1 VIIDAH
7 AHVHDP
13 AGAHL
18 QLLDEAGID
27 RSVLF
32 TTRVHPERAVDFP
45 ALKAELQALQ
55 ERLAG
60 GGPGPE
66 SFLAALDEQAR
77 VLEAHPHRFIGM
89 GSVPLGLPEDEIR
102 TWIAEQVLGRGLRGV
117 GELTPPPGRFQ
128 VLAPVLDAS
137 AEMGRFPVMVHGF
150 APTTRDDL
158 RLLAE
163 LARARPDVPVV
174 ITQLGGLCWMDA
186 IDAAVATP
194 NLFIEIST
202 VPVAFAARHAIA
214 ALPDRTLFGSDAP
227 YGDPL
232 LARQLIERVVPPG
245 SLREQ
250 VLGGTA
256 ARLFGL
262 E

>member
-13 AGAHL
+13 ASAHL
-18 QLLDEAGID
+18 RLLDEAGID

-32 TTRVHPERAVDFP
+32 TTRVHPERAADYP

-60 GGPGPE
+60 GGSDTE
-66 SFLAALDEQAR
+66 SLVAALEEQAQ
-77 VLEAHPHRFIGM
+77 VLSAHPDRFIGL
-89 GSVPLGLPEDEIR
+89 GPVPLGLPEKALR

-158 RLLAE
+158 RVLAD
-163 LARARPDVPVV
+163 LARARPEVPVV
-174 ITQLGGLCWMDA
+174 ITQLGGLCWMEA
-186 IDAAVATP
+186 IDMAVAVP

-214 ALPDRTLFGSDAP
+214 ALPDRTLFGSDTP
-227 YGDPL
+227 YGDPV
-232 LARQLIERVVPPG
+232 LARQLIERSVPAG

-262 E
+262 A